1 MTLELALDFVVA
13 ALLAAMIGYSIVLN
27 RRLGA
32 LRTGREDLARMIQD
46 FGAATERAEASIA
59 RLKQHSGRKQSDL
72 EERIDGARAIREE
85 LAFLIDRAESQGDR
99 LEGLIRSGRREEG
112 AADKPAA
119 AAPPRGVPQR
129 SAAEQE
135 LMQTL
140 QTLR

>member
-1 MTLELALDFVVA
+1 MTFELALDLVVA

-72 EERIDGARAIREE
+72 EETHRRRPAPFARN
-85 LAFLIDRAESQGDR
+85 SP
-99 LEGLIRSGRREEG
+99 S
-112 AADKPAA
+112 
-119 AAPPRGVPQR
+119 
-129 SAAEQE
+129 
-135 LMQTL
+135 
-140 QTLR
+140 